1 MLSTV
6 LPVVWLV
13 SALCLFIPAVLVVW
27 ATGRDGR
34 KSRELRSL
42 YRQVIAA
49 RREHGRQWATIEGS
63 PDGYGLETAE
73 LKHLIVT
80 RRSR

>member
-6 LPVVWLV
+6 PAVVWLV

-49 RREHGRQWATIEGS
+49 RRRARPAMGDNRGSGRVRIGNRRTQA
-63 PDGYGLETAE
+63 PDRDG
-73 LKHLIVT
+73 
-80 RRSR
+80 RSR